1 MKKFIF
7 EKKQW
12 LVIVLLVISF
22 YLVMDL
28 NSRLTDLTRLSSQRD
43 QLQSDVNKL
52 QITSDALKT
61 RIAYATSDAAVIDW
75 ARQSA
80 GLGQAG
86 DNPVIPLPPKDYT
99 PPASIQST
107 PTPQVVDHW
116 QKWWVLFFGN

>member
-1 MKKFIF
+1 MNKFIF

-22 YLVMDL
+22 FLVMDL
-28 NSRLTDLTRLSSQRD
+28 NSRLTDLFRLSSQRD
-43 QLQSDVNKL
+43 QLQNEVNKL
-52 QITSDALKT
+52 QITSDSLKT
-61 RIAYATSDAAVIDW
+61 SIAYATSDAAVIDW
-75 ARQSA
+75 AREYA

-99 PPASIQST
+99 PPPQIQAT

-116 QKWWVLFFGN
+116 QKWWALFFGN